1 MKPQVKNNPGPL
13 TPRKIPSKTIAS
25 SSSSSFPSSPEKS
38 SSKPTISANA
48 FVLLRR
54 RRSLHFAAVQVI
66 SVHYSISAST
76 STLPNNSLFLAEAI
90 RSVLQAL
97 SEAYSIL
104 ESELTFLPD
113 DADAG
118 SRPPYTLLSKSSQV
132 LIHDREFNCWQIL
145 HLFGGI
151 WLDNKRAVYVSLL
164 ELICGVLVVT
174 HKLHQVRMDTF
185 HQG

>member
-118 SRPPYTLLSKSSQV
+118 
-132 LIHDREFNCWQIL
+132 F
-145 HLFGGI
+145 LFRI

-164 ELICGVLVVT
+164 ELICGVLVVIRRISCT
-174 HKLHQVRMDTF
+174 K
-185 HQG
+185 

>member
-164 ELICGVLVVT
+164 ELICGVLVVIRRISCT
-174 HKLHQVRMDTF
+174 K
-185 HQG
+185 